1 MQFQVLMGSDF
12 VSWHGR
18 RVSQS
23 WRCPHYP
30 PHEEMGIKTR
40 SVFFDIDG
48 TLLDTTYLHTLAWW
62 RALDEAGS
70 ARPMVEIHSLIGM
83 GGSELLTTLLG
94 HDDPEITEAHKSNF
108 EEMHDDI
115 RPLPGAR
122 EILHRVDQEG
132 GKVVLVSSANE
143 RDAQVLLNT
152 LGCEDVVDDVIHGD
166 MAEASK
172 PAHDLFSIALERCG
186 DSPDDVLALGDAIWD
201 INAAAS
207 AGIDCVALE
216 SGGTDHSRLKWAGAL
231 AVYRGCS
238 ELLTRWSS
246 SPLAGLLGGGMR
258 RSSISHKW
266 STMARVR
273 VK

>member
-1 MQFQVLMGSDF
+1 M
-12 VSWHGR
+12 
-18 RVSQS
+18 
-23 WRCPHYP
+23 
-30 PHEEMGIKTR
+30 EIKTR

-62 RALDEAGS
+62 RALDSAGLT
-70 ARPMVEIHSLIGM
+70 RPMVEIHSLIGM
-83 GGSELLTTLLG
+83 GGPELLTTLLG
-94 HDDPEITEAHKSNF
+94 RDDPEIREVHKSNF
-108 EEMHDDI
+108 HAMHSSV

-132 GKVVLVSSANE
+132 GRVVLVSSANE
-143 RDAQVLLNT
+143 RDADVLLDT
-152 LGCEDVVDDVIHGD
+152 LGCADVIDDVVHGD
-166 MAEASK
+166 MVDQSK
-172 PAHDLFSIALERCG
+172 PAPDLFSIALERCG

-216 SGGTDHSRLKWAGAL
+216 SGGTDYSRLKWAGAL

-238 ELLTRWSS
+238 ELLARWPS
-246 SPLAGLLGGGMR
+246 SPFADLLGAGMR
-258 RSSISHKW
+258 RSAVSHKW
-266 STMARVR
+266 STMARVK